1 MTSVPRERLN
11 PSVPLSPLYPAETAI
26 PNIVRSSSSL
36 FTMEPDSPVQMM
48 PHEKKEELAKL
59 RSTLQN
65 AVSQRGRYYAE
76 VFSFSVYFEAD
87 DTSAFRD
94 TEHFQNVLKMLEL
107 PAATELVILAND
119 RNPAGTFEKFIYE
132 LDIKAQDTDNKYLI
146 LGHYAGHAGLSV
158 DGTSL
163 VFYDTLS
170 KRQRMTLKRTFEPLY
185 DVNEG
190 NFENTDVVIILDSCY
205 SAQATRSS
213 KGLGRGVEIVASV
226 GVDQQAL
233 GNASRFARIQNKTF
247 TSRLADEVARRVGR
261 QDTTS
266 ISFSEIVEELG
277 RVSLPQ
283 RVPEYNL
290 KVGGV
295 GIRLPIPI
303 SAKLPPHLRILSQRH
318 QRTSSENSI
327 DVLDTKAPSSKFF
340 ACFKVHLSSTD
351 PDSPEMMKLV
361 QWVYSLN
368 PNIGLELTGVFLSNS
383 T

>member
-1 MTSVPRERLN
+1 MTSVPRERIN
-11 PSVPLSPLYPAETAI
+11 PSVPLSPLYPAQTAI
-26 PNIVRSSSSL
+26 PNIVHSCSSL

-48 PHEKKEELAKL
+48 PHEKKEELANL

-65 AVSQRGRYYAE
+65 AVLQRGRYYAE

-205 SAQATRSS
+205 SAQAARSS
-213 KGLGRGVEIVASV
+213 KGLGRSVEIVASV

-233 GNASRFARIQNKTF
+233 GNASRLARIQNKTF

-318 QRTSSENSI
+318 QRSSSENSI
-327 DVLDTKAPSSKFF
+327 DVLDTKAPSTKFF

-351 PDSPEMMKLV
+351 PDSSEMMKLV

-368 PNIGLELTGVFLSNS
+368 PNIGLELTGVFFE
-383 T
+383 